1 MVCGPVDGAALEAVA
16 SDGGG
21 AALAVE
27 SGWRGAGSAATS
39 QSGLLLRVESVS
51 SAAVEA
57 AAAIPGRAWPL
68 VP

>member
-1 MVCGPVDGAALEAVA
+1 VSSALMVCGPVVTEALEAVA

-39 QSGLLLRVESVS
+39 QSGLLLRVEAGGVLRTST
-51 SAAVEA
+51 
-57 AAAIPGRAWPL
+57 
-68 VP
+68 